1 MILSGSFT
9 IRIKNPT
16 FEEYDAIQF
25 LCKMKLSVQA
35 VLQEKFLLSG
45 RINNMTINVEKVNSF
60 YFEDEEDNKTLEET
74 QEQIDNL
81 VGMFQEQIRSTF
93 KKGFK
98 LPLLSELPLW
108 SGIRLD
114 FSKTLVNTHDGF
126 IVIEAEP
133 GLRNEYI

>member
-60 YFEDEEDNKTLEET
+60 YFEDDEDNKTLEET

-93 KKGFK
+93 K
-98 LPLLSELPLW
+98 
-108 SGIRLD
+108 
-114 FSKTLVNTHDGF
+114 
-126 IVIEAEP
+126 
-133 GLRNEYI
+133 